1 MTNLVS
7 LNTLAVLTVSF
18 TDQWLQVN
26 ESTGYV
32 TVCVQNESSTSIDF
46 DVTMQTQSGTAQ
58 GEEMVSL

>member
-1 MTNLVS
+1 MTNLIS

-32 TVCVQNESSTSIDF
+32 TVCVQKESGTSIDF
-46 DVTMQTQSGTAQ
+46 TVTMQTQSGTAQ
-58 GEEMVSL
+58 GEEVVSL